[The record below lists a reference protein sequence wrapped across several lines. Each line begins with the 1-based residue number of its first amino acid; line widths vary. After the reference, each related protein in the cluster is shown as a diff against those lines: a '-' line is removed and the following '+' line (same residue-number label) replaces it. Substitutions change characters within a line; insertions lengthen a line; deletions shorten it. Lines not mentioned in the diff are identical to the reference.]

1 MNKYIKGLPY
11 TGSKYKLLDQL
22 LPLFPEDINCF
33 YEPFCGGHNIAQNIK
48 AQSYLLNEK
57 IKLLKLSYEILQF
70 IGVKD
75 LISQLKI
82 LIQLYSLN
90 SSNKFA
96 YTELRKN
103 FNDLY
108 KEGFRNKDNDIYF
121 RKSNINNLMALLYHF
136 LLLTFHS
143 FNNQIRFN
151 KNNEF
156 NLPFGYRTF
165 NNKIEE
171 NLLQLGTWIE
181 NNKHSIT
188 YHAKDFD
195 LFIYLLVSQP
205 INSNDFIYL
214 DPPYFN
220 TTATYN
226 ENNWTE
232 KHERVLF
239 NWLQYFI
246 DNNIQFGLSN
256 CFINDKP
263 TSYVMEE
270 FIANNND
277 RIKIHF
283 LNKNYKNCN
292 HQKKQ
297 DKIVI
302 EIYITNVGV

>member
-22 LPLFPEDINCF
+22 LPLFPKDINCF
-33 YEPFCGGHNIAQNIK
+33 YEPFTGGHNIAQNIK
-48 AQSYLLNEK
+48 AKRYLLNEK
-57 IKLLKLSYEILQF
+57 IEMVRFIYYLLQQRSIKSFIESVKHNIDKYQLNKTNKSQYYYLRSNFNYILKKWYTPIEEHNYYTLPNSRLEIL
-70 IGVKD
+70 I
-75 LISQLKI
+75 
-82 LIQLYSLN
+82 
-90 SSNKFA
+90 
-96 YTELRKN
+96 
-103 FNDLY
+103 
-108 KEGFRNKDNDIYF
+108 IYF
-121 RKSNINNLMALLYHF
+121 F
-136 LLLTFHS
+136 LLVCHS

-151 KNNEF
+151 KDNEF

-171 NLLQLGTWIE
+171 NLLQFGTWIN

-188 YHAKDFD
+188 YYAQDFD

-214 DPPYFN
+214 DPPYYN

-232 KHERVLF
+232 EHERVLF

-263 TSYVMEE
+263 TSYIMEE
-270 FIANNND
+270 FIVNNKD
-277 RIKIHF
+277 KIKIHY

-297 DKIVI
+297 DKIVT